1 MEGATDGT
9 EVRGRPSAENDG
21 SVARTEGG
29 GSMSRPALCKLGA
42 TAIITHQIYKPPIA
56 QLGVLTQP
64 AFRSIPLHDLW
75 ACLPNQH
82 STPGMLAGSVGM
94 LTPPAF
100 QHMACLP
107 GLWACLP
114 HQPSNTWHACLIC
127 GCQPSTTWHACLICG
142 HAYPA
147 SAPLHGMLAKSV
159 GMLTP
164 PALHHMACLPDLWAC
179 LPHQHSTTWHA
190 CRMCGHAYPTSIPPH
205 GMLARSVGMLTPPAL
220 HHMACL
226 PDVWACLP
234 HQHSTTWH
242 ACRMCGHTYP
252 TSIPPHGMLARSVG
266 MFTPPALHHM
276 ACLPDVW
283 ACLPHQHSTTWH
295 ACRICGHAY
304 PSYPQA

>member
-29 GSMSRPALCKLGA
+29 GSMPRPALCKPRA

-56 QLGVLTQP
+56 QLGMLTQP

-100 QHMACLP
+100 QHMACLLD
-107 GLWACLP
+107 LWACLP
-114 HQPSNTWHACLIC
+114 RQHSTTWHACLIC
-127 GCQPSTTWHACLICG
+127 GRQPSTTWHACLI
-142 HAYPA
+142 
-147 SAPLHGMLAKSV
+147 V

-164 PALHHMACLPDLWAC
+164 P
-179 LPHQHSTTWHA
+179 
-190 CRMCGHAYPTSIPPH
+190 
-205 GMLARSVGMLTPPAL
+205 VL

-242 ACRMCGHTYP
+242 AC
-252 TSIPPHGMLARSVG
+252 
-266 MFTPPALHHM
+266 
-276 ACLPDVW
+276 
-283 ACLPHQHSTTWH
+283 Q
-295 ACRICGHAY
+295 ICGHAY
-304 PSYPQA
+304 PSLEPRLSVPDFVSQLWRKIGGRAWKDFARDTVAP